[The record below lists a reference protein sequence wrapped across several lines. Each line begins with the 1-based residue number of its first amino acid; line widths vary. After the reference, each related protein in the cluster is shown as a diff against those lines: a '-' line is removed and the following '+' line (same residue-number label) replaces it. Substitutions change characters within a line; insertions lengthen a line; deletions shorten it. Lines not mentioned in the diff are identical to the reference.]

1 MESSTSTEVE
11 SDPQQS
17 DRSSKPVQ
25 MRLRP
30 HTLDRIERLQWMMK
44 TKNRTQTVVQAIELA
59 EWLVTTVK
67 EGSEIRVRHEDGT
80 EERVKLVGI

>member
-1 MESSTSTEVE
+1 METNTEVKAD
-11 SDPQQS
+11 SDQL
-17 DRSSKPVQ
+17 DDSSKPVQ

-30 HTLDRIERLQWMMK
+30 HTLERIERLQRMMK

-59 EWLVTTVK
+59 EWLVSTVK
-67 EGSEIRVRHEDGT
+67 EGSEIRVRQEDGT